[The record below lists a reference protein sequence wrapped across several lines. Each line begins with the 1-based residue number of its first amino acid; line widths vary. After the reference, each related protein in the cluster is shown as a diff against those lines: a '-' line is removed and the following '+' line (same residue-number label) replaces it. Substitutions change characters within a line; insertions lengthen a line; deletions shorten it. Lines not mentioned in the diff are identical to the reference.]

1 MRKYR
6 ININNLPEQVRSLW
20 VMDSFDIQINR
31 QARSAARFCED
42 LILENKRLID
52 IVNKMQ
58 GKINM
63 LGEKRE
69 LEYEKRGHSKA

>member
-6 ININNLPEQVRSLW
+6 ININNLPEQVRNLW

-69 LEYEKRGHSKA
+69 SEYEKTK

>member
-1 MRKYR
+1 VRKYR
-6 ININNLPEQVRSLW
+6 ININNLPEQVRNLW

-69 LEYEKRGHSKA
+69 SEYEKTK